1 MIDTLCLICQYLRM
15 VSYAIVVLS
24 SLRNILGRRFGGILF
39 LGDILVAIALLFSSF
54 HVTFLGKDRVFFE
67 ICLITPATIGWAII
81 HFRTLI
87 LSMDLEEGKNEK

>member
-1 MIDTLCLICQYLRM
+1 MDTLNLVCQYLRM
-15 VSYAIVVLS
+15 VSYAVVVLS
-24 SLRNILGRRFGGILF
+24 SLRNILGRKFGGILF
-39 LGDILVAIALLFSSF
+39 VGDILVAIALFFSSL

-67 ICLITPATIGWAII
+67 ICLITPATMVWAII